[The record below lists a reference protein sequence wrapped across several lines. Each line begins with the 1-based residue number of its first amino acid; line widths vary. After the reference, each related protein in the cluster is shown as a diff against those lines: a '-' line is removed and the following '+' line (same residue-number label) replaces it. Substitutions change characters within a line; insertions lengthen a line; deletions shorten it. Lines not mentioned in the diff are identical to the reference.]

1 MPNRII
7 KDSIRTS
14 DSINSLSWFEECLFY
29 RLIVSCDDYGRFDG
43 RLAIIKGMCF
53 PLKDG
58 VTTKNIENALSKL
71 VSAGLVK
78 RYVVDGKPYLSL
90 PTWEQHQNIRAH
102 KSKYPKPEESHVNTD
117 EYNCMQMDADAPVI
131 QSESKSESKSKSY
144 TGDVRL
150 DGAVVDFMEHRK
162 KLKKPM
168 TEKAVSLLVK
178 KLEKLG
184 NTTDERIA
192 IINQS
197 IERGWQG
204 IFPLESGENRQNG
217 TNKFNNF
224 KGRDYSG
231 QMDDLTRALIE
242 GGKEGEG

>member
-29 RLIVSCDDYGRFDG
+29 RLIVSCDDYGLFDG
-43 RLAIIKGMCF
+43 RTAIIKGSCF

-78 RYVVDGKPYLSL
+78 RYIVDGKPYLSL

-102 KSKYPKPEESHVNTD
+102 KSKYPKPDESNMNTSECNCMQVNTD
-117 EYNCMQMDADAPVI
+117 VPVI
-131 QSESKSESKSKSY
+131 QSESKSELESKSY

-150 DGAVVDFMEHRK
+150 DSAILDFIEHRRK
-162 KLKKPM
+162 MRKPMTNRAIELMISKLKK
-168 TEKAVSLLVK
+168 
-178 KLEKLG
+178 LG
-184 NTTDERIA
+184 KDTDEQID

-204 IFPLESGENRQNG
+204 VFPLEAANG
-217 TNKFNNF
+217 KQKSSFNNF
-224 KGRDYSG
+224 KGRDYSV
-231 QMDDLTRALIE
+231 QMDDLTKALIE
-242 GGKEGEG
+242 GGKREEH